1 MSLIFEHY
9 WPLLLLGLI
18 PVLVLVQRRSAV
30 DLSPKHMQLSL
41 LLRCGLILLL
51 ALALMQPTLLRSS
64 ARVAVV
70 YLLDVSQ
77 SVSPSAV
84 QDGLQWIKTTSASGN
99 ASSSQFLAFG
109 ANSLA
114 FDSPD
119 ALAKVPVSG
128 KPKPGAIDQSK
139 TGLASALDHAAR
151 SFPADHL
158 KHVVLLSDGNANSGN
173 LSAALEHLRL
183 DNIRVYTRMLGS
195 RASKDTWIESIL
207 APASVTAEE
216 QFPAEVHVY
225 SQTGGPAEVQLKI
238 GDRLIEKKNVKLI
251 QGLNRVAFATNVKD
265 DSSTVVLEASVSK
278 EGDTEPINNVFR
290 KSATVFGKP
299 HILYVE
305 GYAPSAHYLKDALN
319 VEGFQVEV
327 MSAAKVP
334 ATADKLDAYDC
345 IVLSDVERRDL
356 TEPQMQAIATYVRD
370 LGGGFILAGGEN
382 TYGKDGYTGSTIEE
396 VLPVTFET
404 EKERQSISMVV
415 VLDRS
420 GSMAGSKMD
429 LAKEATKAPLSLL
442 KEDDRFGVLTFD
454 YNFQW
459 ALKIAE
465 VKDKESMRNT
475 ISKIVATGNTNIYPA
490 LREAYEQLK
499 ETEGETKHIILLSDG
514 QTPAE
519 DFKGL
524 AAEMLK
530 DKITV
535 STVAVTAA
543 SDRVLMENIA
553 NWGGGRAYYVE
564 NPQSV
569 PQIFQDETELAA
581 GKSLKEEN
589 FKPTV
594 KKTIEAFKGID
605 FKAAPELLGYVNT
618 KGKSTAEII
627 LETPGKRP
635 LLARWQYA
643 LGKSAIFTSDVKDRW
658 AAEWLKWNNYS
669 KFWAQLL
676 RETMRRQDNDEF
688 DLQVTRDD
696 DEAVISINAVEKDG
710 RFRNLLH
717 PKLRIVD
724 PAQSASTI
732 EVPQVGPGAYETR
745 VPLNQD
751 GTYVFR
757 TVGDTAGGTSRTLEY
772 SYPDEYHFYPPNFQV
787 LRDVSATTGG
797 VYQPTGP
804 EVFETKDETV
814 SVHTKLWPLLA
825 SMALGLYLVDVF
837 LRRLR
842 LFEA

>member
-1 MSLIFEHY
+1 M
-9 WPLLLLGLI
+9 
-18 PVLVLVQRRSAV
+18 
-30 DLSPKHMQLSL
+30 
-41 LLRCGLILLL
+41 
-51 ALALMQPTLLRSS
+51 
-64 ARVAVV
+64 
-70 YLLDVSQ
+70 
-77 SVSPSAV
+77 
-84 QDGLQWIKTTSASGN
+84 
-99 ASSSQFLAFG
+99 
-109 ANSLA
+109 
-114 FDSPD
+114 
-119 ALAKVPVSG
+119 
-128 KPKPGAIDQSK
+128 
-139 TGLASALDHAAR
+139 
-151 SFPADHL
+151 
-158 KHVVLLSDGNANSGN
+158 
-173 LSAALEHLRL
+173 
-183 DNIRVYTRMLGS
+183 
-195 RASKDTWIESIL
+195 
-207 APASVTAEE
+207 
-216 QFPAEVHVY
+216 
-225 SQTGGPAEVQLKI
+225 
-238 GDRLIEKKNVKLI
+238 
-251 QGLNRVAFATNVKD
+251 
-265 DSSTVVLEASVSK
+265 
-278 EGDTEPINNVFR
+278 
-290 KSATVFGKP
+290 
-299 HILYVE
+299 
-305 GYAPSAHYLKDALN
+305 
-319 VEGFQVEV
+319 
-327 MSAAKVP
+327 P

-345 IVLSDVERRDL
+345 IVLSDVERQDL
-356 TEPQMQAIATYVRD
+356 TEAQMQAVATYVRD

-382 TYGKDGYTGSTIEE
+382 TYGKEGYTGSTIEE
-396 VLPVTFET
+396 ILPVTFET
-404 EKERQSISMVV
+404 DKERQSIAMVI

-465 VKDKESMRNT
+465 VKDKESMRQT

-499 ETEGETKHIILLSDG
+499 EAEGETKHIILLSDG

-524 AAEMLK
+524 SQEMLR

-553 NWGGGRAYYVE
+553 TWGGGRPYYVE
-564 NPQSV
+564 NPQTV

-589 FKPTV
+589 FKPAV

-605 FKAAPELLGYVNT
+605 FNAAPELLGYVNT
-618 KGKSTAEII
+618 KGKSTAEVI

-688 DLQVTRDD
+688 DLQVTREG
-696 DEAVISINAVEKDG
+696 DEAVITVNAVEKDG

-717 PKLRIVD
+717 PKLRIVN
-724 PAQSASTI
+724 PAQAASTV

-757 TVGDTAGGTSRTLEY
+757 TVGDVAGGTSRTLEY

-787 LRDVSATTGG
+787 LRDVSSITGG
-797 VYQPTGP
+797 VYQPAGP
-804 EVFETKDETV
+804 EIFDTNGETV
-814 SVHTKLWPLLA
+814 NVHTRLWPALA
-825 SMALGLYLVDVF
+825 SLALVLYLADVF

-842 LFEA
+842 LFEG

>member
-18 PVLVLVQRRSAV
+18 PFLVLVQRRSAV
-30 DLSPKHMQLSL
+30 DLSPKHHDLSL
-41 LLRCGLILLL
+41 FLRCSLIVLL

-64 ARVAVV
+64 ARVAVA

-84 QDGLQWIKTTSASGN
+84 QEGLEWIRKTSASG
-99 ASSSQFLAFG
+99 SSSSSTYVAFG

-114 FDSPD
+114 FDTPE
-119 ALAKVPVSG
+119 ALAKAPVSS
-128 KPKPGAIDQSK
+128 KPQPGAIDQTK
-139 TGLASALDHAAR
+139 TALASALDHAAR
-151 SFPADHL
+151 SFPPDHI
-158 KHVVLLSDGNANSGN
+158 KHLVLLSDGNANAGD
-173 LSAALEHLRL
+173 LSTAVEHLRL
-183 DNIRVYTRMLGS
+183 DNIRVYTRMLGT

-225 SQTGGPAEVQLKI
+225 SQAGGPAEVQLKI
-238 GDRLIEKKNVKLI
+238 GDKIIEKRNVKLT

-265 DSSTVVLEASVSK
+265 DSSAVVLEASVTAA
-278 EGDTEPINNVFR
+278 GDPVPINNVFR

-299 HILYVE
+299 HILYIE
-305 GYAPSAHYLKDALN
+305 GYAASAHYLKDALAI
-319 VEGFQVEV
+319 EGFQVEV
-327 MSAAKVP
+327 ITADKMPS
-334 ATADKLDAYDC
+334 TADKLDAYDC

-356 TEPQMQAIATYVRD
+356 TEPQMQAVATYVRD

-465 VKDKESMRNT
+465 VRDKESMRQT

-524 AAEMLK
+524 ASEMQK
-530 DKITV
+530 DKITI

-543 SDRVLMENIA
+543 SDRVLLSNIA
-553 NWGGGRAYYVE
+553 EWGGGRAYYVE
-564 NPQSV
+564 NPQTV
-569 PQIFQDETELAA
+569 PQIFQSETELAA

-594 KKTIEAFKGID
+594 MKTIEAFKGID
-605 FKAAPELLGYVNT
+605 FKTAPELLGYVNT

-658 AAEWLKWNNYS
+658 AAEWLKWKNYS

-688 DLQVTRDD
+688 DLQVERDG
-696 DEAVISINAVEKDG
+696 DEALITINAVEKDG

-717 PKLRIVD
+717 PKLRVVD
-724 PAQSASTI
+724 PSQAASTI
-732 EVPQVGPGAYETR
+732 EVPQVGPGSYETR

-757 TVGDTAGGTSRTLEY
+757 TVGDVAGGTSRTLEY
-772 SYPDEYHFYPPNFQV
+772 SYPDEFHFYPPNFEV
-787 LRDVSATTGG
+787 LRNVSAGTGG
-797 VYQPTGP
+797 VYQPTAA
-804 EVFETKDETV
+804 EIFDTKGETV
-814 SVHTKLWPLLA
+814 SVHTRLWPLMASLA
-825 SMALGLYLVDVF
+825 LVLYLVDVF

-842 LFEA
+842 LFEG